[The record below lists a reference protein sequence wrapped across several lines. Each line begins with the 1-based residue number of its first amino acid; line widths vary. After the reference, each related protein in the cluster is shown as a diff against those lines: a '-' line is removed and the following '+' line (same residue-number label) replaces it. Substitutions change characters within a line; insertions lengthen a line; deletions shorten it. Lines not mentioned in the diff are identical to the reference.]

1 MYTTER
7 KKILNRPKITRS
19 RHYIRAVMFEHIV
32 ILFIQVLPLTVD
44 GLCQLG
50 DCSSSTKILPNCPK
64 SEFTKKEV
72 YRPIGYTKPTANP
85 NHLFNLIH
93 DRSERNCTRVVLS
106 PGVQD
111 SAGFS
116 YYLDVTCR
124 ADRRPYGVYLALEAF
139 LHRGVVACYHRSN
152 ISMWMAKNCK
162 IFGRERIR
170 FDFVRDEGRL
180 TMQDLSKRGK
190 TLSRLVLRTDGELR
204 DDHRSCNCSKLAQF
218 QETFYK
224 CYGKLAFPERTFQS
238 IDSMQTKI
246 DVNLTLSLFTC
257 LTLLLLRY

>member
-1 MYTTER
+1 
-7 KKILNRPKITRS
+7 
-19 RHYIRAVMFEHIV
+19 MFEHIV

-106 PGVQD
+106 PGVHD
-111 SAGFS
+111 SVGFS

-162 IFGRERIR
+162 IFGRERISSTER
-170 FDFVRDEGRL
+170 KYQVHRQ
-180 TMQDLSKRGK
+180 T
-190 TLSRLVLRTDGELR
+190 SRLANALYYTQFSLRHGNPR
-204 DDHRSCNCSKLAQF
+204 NV
-218 QETFYK
+218 TF
-224 CYGKLAFPERTFQS
+224 
-238 IDSMQTKI
+238 
-246 DVNLTLSLFTC
+246 DVNSV
-257 LTLLLLRY
+257 RPAG